1 VTPPILWIV
10 AALTAAYWLSLLA
23 RARLLGPPLPALPQ
37 SPPNPERP
45 LISILVAVRNEM
57 DRILVESLSSFIAQD
72 YPAVEIVAVDDHSE
86 DDSRRVLLRL
96 AAGHSRLRVIDAAA
110 GGVGKRAA
118 LIAAADAARGT
129 WLLFTDA
136 DVRLTPDAVRRGVD
150 YAIEHRIDAL
160 SLLPRTLAVSLV
172 EQTALAAVSW
182 LVFEGG
188 QLRRCNRDDAPV
200 GLAAAGPFLLVSR
213 EAFDK
218 VGGYAA
224 IPQNVLIDVALATR
238 LRERG
243 CRYRY
248 LRSDGC
254 AETRMYRSL
263 GEIWRGFGKNAYLA
277 LGNRAA
283 IAIGAVATA
292 TALTWLPPIMLIAGL
307 ARGDGIAA
315 ALAAVAYGSMAAT
328 QYRGGIFMGTKLR
341 PAALT
346 LAPLGALL
354 WLAIVAQSAWRTRA
368 RSTVV
373 WKGRALP
380 VFDRPADR

>member
-1 VTPPILWIV
+1 MTPSILWIV
-10 AALTAAYWLSLLA
+10 AALAATYWLSLLA
-23 RARLLGPPLPALPQ
+23 RARLLAPPLSALPH

-45 LISILVAVRNEM
+45 LVSILVAVRNEM
-57 DRILVESLSSFIAQD
+57 DRMLVESLSSFLAQD
-72 YPAVEIVAVDDHSE
+72 YPAVEVVVVDDHSE
-86 DDSRRVLLRL
+86 DDSRCELLRL
-96 AAGHSRLRVIDAAA
+96 AAGHSRMRVIDAAA
-110 GGVGKRAA
+110 GDVGKRAA
-118 LIAAADAARGT
+118 LIAAADAARGS

-136 DVRLTPDAVRRGVD
+136 DVRLTPDAVRCGVD
-150 YAIEHRIDAL
+150 YAIEQRIDAL

-188 QLRRCNRDDAPV
+188 HLRRCNRDDAPV

-213 EAFDK
+213 AAFDG

-224 IPQNVLIDVALATR
+224 IPQNVLIDVALAAR

-243 CRYRY
+243 FRYRY

-254 AETRMYRSL
+254 VETRMYRSL

-277 LGNRAA
+277 LGNHAA
-283 IAIGAVATA
+283 LAIGAVATA
-292 TALTWLPPIMLIAGL
+292 TALTWLPPVLLIAGL
-307 ARGDGIAA
+307 ALGDGIVT
-315 ALAAVAYGSMAAT
+315 ALAAVACASMAAT
-328 QYRGGIFMGTKLR
+328 QYRGGVFMGATPG

-380 VFDRPADR
+380 VFERPADR